1 LPPRSRG
8 RASEPAR
15 SASWLSDKQRNTRSN
30 DLGFGEQPSLPVTSM
45 SEQMHTILQR
55 LQLIL
60 DALNIEK
67 STY

>member
-1 LPPRSRG
+1 M
-8 RASEPAR
+8 
-15 SASWLSDKQRNTRSN
+15 RSN

-55 LQLIL
+55 LQPIL

>member
-1 LPPRSRG
+1 
-8 RASEPAR
+8 
-15 SASWLSDKQRNTRSN
+15 
-30 DLGFGEQPSLPVTSM
+30 M

-55 LQLIL
+55 SQLIL

>member
-1 LPPRSRG
+1 
-8 RASEPAR
+8 
-15 SASWLSDKQRNTRSN
+15 
-30 DLGFGEQPSLPVTSM
+30 M